1 MRCWGKKESLIGE
14 LADRQAGR
22 LAPQNNHLIGVWMP
36 DSLIDQRERNNEK
49 LKSKGR
55 TERKRQWESQ
65 VKGSSVLPD
74 ISKGMASC
82 WKGCVNLFC
91 SQVNRD
97 KLSLHELNQGTLV
110 YSQIEGQ
117 GPPGELWSINN
128 NKQWSIDY
136 SNKSKKKK
144 KQVNKSFQHGV
155 RIGFLPATFLQFIS
169 HKM

>member
-1 MRCWGKKESLIGE
+1 
-14 LADRQAGR
+14 
-22 LAPQNNHLIGVWMP
+22 MP

-91 SQVNRD
+91 SQVDRD

-110 YSQIEGQ
+110 YSQAEEQ
-117 GPPGELWSINN
+117 GHPGTPLSMIIII
-128 NKQWSIDY
+128 KAM
-136 SNKSKKKK
+136 K
-144 KQVNKSFQHGV
+144 KQVKETLSNMESELASSLQQYKVCLQADLVLLFAN
-155 RIGFLPATFLQFIS
+155 IAFLIFLWQPCTEQIYWHHLLNS
-169 HKM
+169 

>member
-1 MRCWGKKESLIGE
+1 
-14 LADRQAGR
+14 
-22 LAPQNNHLIGVWMP
+22 MP

-91 SQVNRD
+91 SQVDRD